1 MKQNIGHQIDY
12 EDMVKLLESYGEHH
26 NKVIM
31 SKDSN
36 IAEYEK
42 HLMVCEEVEK
52 WMKACGVVP
61 NKFMIEAR
69 KPFI

>member
-42 HLMVCEEVEK
+42 HLMVWELGKIKEQTYIPVEEQP
-52 WMKACGVVP
+52 C
-61 NKFMIEAR
+61 I
-69 KPFI
+69 